1 MVPTSAAKK
10 IEQPVEEPKKIIS
23 TNGVH
28 ITTTNHEEKQ
38 KCQPKTVLASTT
50 KKSDQLTKEE
60 PERVL
65 YLTVDQNRRKKFL
78 V

>member
-1 MVPTSAAKK
+1 MVPTSTAKK
-10 IEQPVEEPKKIIS
+10 TEQPVEEPKKIIL
-23 TNGVH
+23 TNGVQ

-60 PERVL
+60 PQRVL
-65 YLTVDQNRRKKFL
+65 YLTVDQNRRKKLL